1 MGKLRALAL
10 TGLLALAAPSAFAIP
25 FSVDIAGGAGS
36 WSLTGPTNASD
47 NWFAFYSED
56 FDIAPGL
63 YEWSIS
69 GGGIG
74 FAGWS
79 LSLNDEVIYSGS
91 TGGLFFRIRDNHEF
105 EAVSVPEPATLSLLG
120 IALAGL
126 GFALRRNRSQA

>member
-25 FSVDIAGGAGS
+25 FNVQIAGGSGS
-36 WSLTGPTNASD
+36 WSLNGPTNENDS
-47 NWFAFYSED
+47 WFGFYDED

-79 LSLNDEVIYSGS
+79 LSLNDSQIYSGS
-91 TGGLFFRIRDNHEF
+91 ASGFFFRISDDYRF
-105 EAVSVPEPATLSLLG
+105 EAVSAPEPASLSLLG